1 MLAEWRHAY
10 ANVALAGGNLAFLLI
25 ALDSPTPLGIALA
38 TGLMGTTSLYAWHAN
53 LRRFRVVADT
63 PTSRISSAPQGYVEL
78 AGRGV
83 RLPGEPLISHLSGL
97 PCLWYRY
104 LIEEKNGDQWRR
116 INSGVS
122 IERFGLDDGTGMALL
137 DPDDAEIITS
147 NKQVVKNDHFRQ
159 TEWTL
164 IEGETLYVLGEHV
177 AVGGANAELDLRQDV
192 SGLLGEWKQDRP
204 GLAKRFDLNGDGE
217 ISLQEWQLAR
227 RAAQRQIEREHN
239 EIRLQGSTH
248 LIRKPHGRMFLIAN
262 RTPEQMASRYRYWAW
277 AHLCLLIAACIAAAM
292 LL

>member
-25 ALDSPTPLGIALA
+25 ALDSATPSGVGLAAGLVGI
-38 TGLMGTTSLYAWHAN
+38 TSLYAWHAN
-53 LRRFRVVADT
+53 LRRFRAVADT

-104 LIEEKNGDQWRR
+104 LVEEKDGGRWRH
-116 INSGVS
+116 IDSGVS
-122 IERFGLDDGTGMALL
+122 SERFGLDDGTGMALV

-147 NKQVVKNDHFRQ
+147 NRQVVTSSIYRQ
-159 TEWTL
+159 TEWNL
-164 IEGETLYVLGEHV
+164 IEGEMLYVLGEH
-177 AVGGANAELDLRQDV
+177 ATIGGANAELDVRQDV
-192 SGLLGEWKQDRP
+192 SDLLDEWKQDQS
-204 GLAKRFDLNGDGE
+204 GLAKRFDLDGDGE
-217 ISLQEWQLAR
+217 ISLREWQLAR
-227 RAAQRQIEREHN
+227 HAAQTQVKRTHD
-239 EIRLQGSTH
+239 EIRLQDGTH
-248 LIRKPHGRMFLIAN
+248 LIRKPRGRIFLIAN
-262 RTPEQMASRYRYWAW
+262 RSPEQMASRYRYWAW
-277 AHLCLLIAACIAAAM
+277 AHLCLLVAACIAIAT

>member
-1 MLAEWRHAY
+1 MLAGWRHAY

-38 TGLMGTTSLYAWHAN
+38 TGLMGATSFYAWHAN
-53 LRRFRVVADT
+53 LRRFRAVADT

-78 AGRGV
+78 AGKGV
-83 RLPGEPLISHLSGL
+83 RPPGGPLISHLSGL

-104 LIEEKNGDQWRR
+104 VIEEKDGDQWRR
-116 INSGVS
+116 IDSGVS
-122 IERFGLDDGTGMALL
+122 SERFGLDDGTGMALV
-137 DPDDAEIITS
+137 DPDGAEIITS
-147 NKQVVKNDHFRQ
+147 NKQVVKNGSFRQ

-177 AVGGANAELDLRQDV
+177 AIGGANAELDLHQDV
-192 SGLLGEWKQDRP
+192 SDLLGEWKRDQP
-204 GLAKRFDLNGDGE
+204 GLAKRFDLDGDGE

-227 RAAQRQIEREHN
+227 RAAQRQVEREHK
-239 EIRLQGSTH
+239 EIRLQDSAH
-248 LIRKPHGRMFLIAN
+248 LIRKPHGRMYLIAN
-262 RTPEQMASRYRYWAW
+262 RTPEQMTSRYRYWAW
-277 AHLCLLIAACIAAAM
+277 AHLCLFIAACIAASM